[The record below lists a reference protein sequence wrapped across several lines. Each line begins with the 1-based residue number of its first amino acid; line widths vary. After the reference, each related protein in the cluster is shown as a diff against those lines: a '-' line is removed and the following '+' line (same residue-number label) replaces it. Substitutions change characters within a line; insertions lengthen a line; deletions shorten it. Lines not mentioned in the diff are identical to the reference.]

1 MKGYLWT
8 GAGGARPEEAS
19 TAGHLAPWE
28 AIAVDAVGN
37 VIEFWG
43 FKRNQGR
50 VWALLYLRGE
60 ALTAG
65 EIERE
70 LGLSKG
76 GVSMLLR
83 DLERWGVIQRVR
95 LPSDTAWR
103 YGAES
108 DLIRMVIR
116 VIEEREAGFI
126 SRIRADLG
134 EARRLATEAG
144 GVPREAFGRL
154 EKMALL
160 AEHTERAL
168 KVFIKTARLD
178 VGGMFGVFRAE
189 GSASARRG
197 ALKEPAARGHKGPGA
212 REL

>member
-8 GAGGARPEEAS
+8 GGPGSSASEAPQVE
-19 TAGHLAPWE
+19 GRLAPWE

-60 ALTAG
+60 PLTAG

-70 LGLSKG
+70 LDLSKG

-95 LPSDTAWR
+95 LPQDTVWR
-103 YGAES
+103 YGAEN
-108 DLIRMVIR
+108 DLVRMVTH
-116 VIEEREAGFI
+116 VIEEREAGFVA
-126 SRIRADLG
+126 RIRADLA
-134 EARRLATEAG
+134 EARRLAETQDG
-144 GVPREAFGRL
+144 LPPDRLQRL
-154 EKMALL
+154 EKMATL
-160 AEHTERAL
+160 AEHVERAL
-168 KVFIKTARLD
+168 RLFIKTSRLD
-178 VGGMFGVFRAE
+178 VSGVLSVFRDEAT
-189 GSASARRG
+189 GSRRG
-197 ALKEPAARGHKGPGA
+197 SK
-212 REL
+212 

>member
-8 GAGGARPEEAS
+8 GGPGSPAS
-19 TAGHLAPWE
+19 DVPAQEGRLAPWE

-60 ALTAG
+60 PLTAG

-70 LGLSKG
+70 LDLSKG

-95 LPSDTAWR
+95 LPQDSAWR
-103 YGAES
+103 YAAET
-108 DLIRMVIR
+108 DLVRMVTH
-116 VIEEREAGFI
+116 VIEEREAGFVA
-126 SRIRADLG
+126 RIRADLA
-134 EARRLATEAG
+134 EARRLAESVS
-144 GVPREAFGRL
+144 GVPRERLARL
-154 EKMALL
+154 EKMTTL
-160 AEHTERAL
+160 AEHVERAL
-168 KVFIKTARLD
+168 RLFIKTSRLD
-178 VGGMFGVFRAE
+178 VSGVLAVFRDE
-189 GSASARRG
+189 SGPPRRE
-197 ALKEPAARGHKGPGA
+197 KR
-212 REL
+212 

>member
-8 GAGGARPEEAS
+8 GGLEAGRGEGSSNGR
-19 TAGHLAPWE
+19 LAPWE

-60 ALTAG
+60 PLTAG

-70 LGLSKG
+70 LDLSKG

-83 DLERWGVIQRVR
+83 DLERWGVVRRVR
-95 LPSDTAWR
+95 LPQDSAWR
-103 YGAES
+103 YGAET
-108 DLIRMVIR
+108 DLIRMVSH

-126 SRIRADLG
+126 ERIRADLA
-134 EARRLATEAG
+134 EARRMAEESG
-144 GVPREAFGRL
+144 NVPREHLARL
-154 EKMALL
+154 EKMATL
-160 AEHTERAL
+160 AEHVERAL
-168 KVFIKTARLD
+168 RLFVKTARLD
-178 VGGMFGVFRAE
+178 VGGIL
-189 GSASARRG
+189 G
-197 ALKEPAARGHKGPGA
+197 AL
-212 REL
+212 REDSPR

>member
-8 GAGGARPEEAS
+8 SGAGARPEEAPLA
-19 TAGHLAPWE
+19 AGHLSPWE

-144 GVPREAFGRL
+144 HVSRESLGRL
-154 EKMALL
+154 ERMALL

-178 VGGMFGVFRAE
+178 VGGMFGVFRGE
-189 GSASARRG
+189 GAATPPRRT
-197 ALKEPAARGHKGPGA
+197 LKEPAHARGPKG
-212 REL
+212 